1 MSEAAHVI
9 DLPTFIQVNNK
20 TRFRINLNQYRNAH
34 FQILNKAKV
43 KFAEL
48 VHDQIQALPPFKR
61 IAISYTLYPRTRQ
74 LCDVSN
80 ICAIADKFFCDA
92 LKDQGRIPDDN
103 YTIVLGTQYLFGEI
117 DPHRPRVEARIH
129 IHD

>member
-1 MSEAAHVI
+1 MTEHI
-9 DLPTFIQVNNK
+9 IHLPTFIQVSNK
-20 TRFRINLNQYRNAH
+20 TRFALNLNQYRNTH

-43 KFAEL
+43 KFGEL
-48 VHDQIQALPPFKR
+48 LHDEISALPHFKR

-74 LCDVSN
+74 LCDISN

-92 LKDQGRIPDDN
+92 LKDKGRITDDN
-103 YTIVLGTQYLFGEI
+103 YNVVLGTQYLFGEV
-117 DPHRPRVEARIH
+117 DPRNPRIEARIH

>member
-1 MSEAAHVI
+1 MTEHI
-9 DLPTFIQVNNK
+9 IHLPTFIQVSNQ
-20 TRFRINLNQYRNAH
+20 TRFALNLNQYRNTH

-43 KFAEL
+43 KFGEL
-48 VHDQIQALPPFKR
+48 LHDEISALPHFKR

-74 LCDVSN
+74 LCDISN

-92 LKDQGRIPDDN
+92 LKDKGRITDDN
-103 YTIVLGTQYLFGEI
+103 YNVVLGTQYLFGEV
-117 DPHRPRVEARIH
+117 DPRNPRIEARIH